1 MKKKNRNI
9 EHEYEQAKEVYI
21 ACFPLAMSTYHI
33 FSWLLDHLHLILS
46 NVVT

>member
-1 MKKKNRNI
+1 MN
-9 EHEYEQAKEVYI
+9 EYERAKEVYI
-21 ACFPLAMSTYHI
+21 ACCPSAMSTCHI